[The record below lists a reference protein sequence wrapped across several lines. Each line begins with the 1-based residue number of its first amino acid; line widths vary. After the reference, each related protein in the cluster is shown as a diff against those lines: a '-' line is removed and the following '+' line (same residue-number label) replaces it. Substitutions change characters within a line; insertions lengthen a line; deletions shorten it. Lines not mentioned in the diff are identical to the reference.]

1 VPVNGVSK
9 FIAVGLNFA
18 DHAAE
23 SNLPIPEE
31 PVLFTKAVSC
41 LTGPNDR

>member
-1 VPVNGVSK
+1 VPVNGVGK

-23 SNLPIPEE
+23 SNLPSPARAG
-31 PVLFTKAVSC
+31 AVHQGRQ
-41 LTGPNDR
+41 LPDGPNDR